1 MDAAHLRR
9 PRYVATLSVI
19 ASLILIVGWL
29 VRPRAI
35 PQSPPSVPSEIEL
48 DQLARRA
55 ERRSLE
61 GMSTY
66 FARIARDVDP
76 FLVYIPATNT
86 TGIAWDETHIVAGPL
101 APAVQAD
108 RIYVKTPA
116 AGFEA
121 APTISGPNLP
131 LAVFEVTGDVRRLN
145 VARRAAA
152 LPEAG
157 QWIVALWRS
166 NDAPAF
172 AATNFRQSA
181 ATTCGLAPARE
192 VVSNLSLTRLMLGGG
207 LFNIDGELLAV
218 ILSCDDH
225 IAAIHTSSV
234 AELLNRADTLEQR
247 LLARYGVAFGR
258 LSEDERRYFKD
269 GDGML
274 VREVWNGSVGD
285 AAGLWPGDLV
295 TSVNGQPLAGLE
307 GLQAAAVSPAAPL
320 QLRAA
325 RGTRTVTLT
334 LGADARPAAIVPEQ
348 RDVGLIMAPSSAT
361 YRIDAVVPDS
371 RAARAGL
378 RPGDRLVR
386 IDRMAPRSAEQV
398 RRILRARAAAPM
410 LLEVARDARRIAIV
424 LP

>member
-35 PQSPPSVPSEIEL
+35 PQSPPAVQSEIEL

-66 FARIARDVDP
+66 FARIARDVNP
-76 FLVYIPATNT
+76 FLVYIPAANT

-101 APAVQAD
+101 APAAQAGP
-108 RIYVKTPA
+108 ITVKAPA

-121 APTISGPNLP
+121 APAISGPNLP
-131 LAVFEVTGDVRRLN
+131 LAVLEVPGDVRRLN
-145 VARRAAA
+145 VARRATA

-166 NDAPAF
+166 DDAPAF
-172 AATNFRQSA
+172 AATNVRQSA
-181 ATTCGLAPARE
+181 PTTCGLAPARE
-192 VVSNLSLTRLMLGGG
+192 VVSNLSLTRVMLGGG

-218 ILSCDDH
+218 ILPCDDH

-234 AELLNRADTLEQR
+234 AELLTRADTLEQR
-247 LLARYGVAFGR
+247 LLARYGVVFGR
-258 LSEDERRYFKD
+258 LSEDERRYFQD
-269 GDGML
+269 GDGLL

-295 TSVNGQPLAGLE
+295 TSVNGQRLARIE
-307 GLQAAAVSPAAPL
+307 DLQAAAVSPATPI
-320 QLRAA
+320 QLGAA

-334 LGADARPAAIVPEQ
+334 LGADATPAAVVAEQ